1 MLKSGLRAFQV
12 LAVSAVVVCSPAMM
26 RAETLRDALIGAY
39 NHSGLLEQNRAL
51 LRAADE
57 DVAQAVAAL
66 RPILNWSASVTRTN
80 TNSRSATTGPG
91 TLSSYATNAAAAIS
105 MSWLLWDNGRSQL
118 TIEAAKESVL
128 ATRQQ
133 LISIEQQ
140 VFQRAVAA
148 YFNVRRETENVALR
162 QNNLRLI
169 TEELRAAQDRFE
181 VGEVTRTDVAQAQA
195 RLAEARSGLAF
206 AMGQLVQAQE
216 EYANVVGRKPG
227 QLAPPGR
234 LPSIETSIPRAKE
247 IAERNHPDLKQV
259 QHLVAAAELNV
270 ETARR
275 APYPQVSLEGSVS
288 NQDTIDRN
296 GFTESA
302 SIGIEVTGPIYQGG
316 ALASSARSAIASR
329 DAQRGNLHTVRNN
342 IRQNVGNAYAQL
354 QVALAQLEATDERI
368 RAARVA
374 FDGVREEATLGAR
387 TTLDV
392 LNAEQALLDAQA
404 SRISAQADR
413 YIAAYQVLATMGQLT
428 ATSLGLGIQQYDPS
442 AYYNL
447 VKTAPTAQS
456 KQGRQLDKVL
466 RALQKD

>member
-1 MLKSGLRAFQV
+1 MLTSGLRAIQM
-12 LAVSAVVVCSPAMM
+12 LSVSAALICAPVLL

-39 NHSGLLEQNRAL
+39 THSGLLEQNRAL

-66 RPILNWSASVTRTN
+66 RPILNWTASVTHTN
-80 TNSRSATTGPG
+80 TDTRSVATGPTTVSRFG
-91 TLSSYATNAAAAIS
+91 TDVTAAINL
-105 MSWLLWDNGRSQL
+105 SWLLWDHGRSKL
-118 TIEAAKESVL
+118 SVEAAKESVL

-140 VFQRAVAA
+140 IFQRTVAA

-169 TEELRAAQDRFE
+169 TEELRAAQDRFD

-216 EYANVVGRKPG
+216 EYANVVGRRPG

-234 LPSIETSIPRAKE
+234 LPRIEPSIPRAKD
-247 IAERNHPDLKQV
+247 IAVRNHPDLKQV
-259 QHLVAAAELNV
+259 QHLVAAADINV
-270 ETARR
+270 EVARR
-275 APYPQVSLEGSVS
+275 QVAPRITLESSVS
-288 NQDTIDRN
+288 NRDTADSN
-296 GFTESA
+296 SFTESVSVGVQA
-302 SIGIEVTGPIYQGG
+302 TGPIYQGG
-316 ALASSARSAIASR
+316 ALASATRSAIANR
-329 DAQRGNLHTVRNN
+329 DAQRGNLHTVRHN
-342 IRQNVGNAYAQL
+342 IRQNVGVTYAQL
-354 QVALAQLEATDERI
+354 QVAQAQLDATGERI

-404 SRISAQADR
+404 QQISAQADR
-413 YIAAYQVLATMGQLT
+413 YIAAYQVLASMGQLT
-428 ATSLGLGIQQYDPS
+428 VSALGLGIQQYDPN
-442 AYYNL
+442 AYYDL
-447 VKTAPTAQS
+447 VKTAPIARS
-456 KQGRQLDKVL
+456 EQGRKLDKVL